1 MNKQKNIIFKE
12 GFLDSKKIVQM
23 NKLDRSSFVG
33 TTQYISPEM
42 FERSSNIG
50 PECDYWALGAII
62 FQMISGQPPFRAIN
76 YYHIVKKILS
86 TQYKFP
92 DGFMETAKD
101 LVEKLLVNKPEQ
113 RLGSEVMGGTKSIK
127 NHEYFKVF
135 NI

>member
-1 MNKQKNIIFKE
+1 MN
-12 GFLDSKKIVQM
+12 
-23 NKLDRSSFVG
+23 NKLTDRTSFVG

-42 FERSSNIG
+42 FDGSANIG

-92 DGFMETAKD
+92 DGFPETAKD
-101 LVEKLLVNKPEQ
+101 LVQKLLVNKPTE
-113 RLGSEVMGGTKSIK
+113 RLGSLTQGGTESIK
-127 NHEYFKVF
+127 KHEYFKVG
-135 NI
+135 IKIKG